1 MGWGFAAQQGRKV
14 RGCVVFQGEDSVADA
29 FGLIAGNNK
38 GGGGQEFAG
47 HAVSVEGAL
56 AGAAVDTD
64 MMEKGA
70 AVAEVEA
77 DAAREEGGEGGIRV
91 DCAADAAGE
100 VEDGR
105 IVQRSRHQIREAEG
119 TLQQAGGDDKWGA

>member
-47 HAVSVEGAL
+47 HANIQTTAL
-56 AGAAVDTD
+56 YFIRKEED
-64 MMEKGA
+64 
-70 AVAEVEA
+70 AEV
-77 DAAREEGGEGGIRV
+77 AAR
-91 DCAADAAGE
+91 
-100 VEDGR
+100 R
-105 IVQRSRHQIREAEG
+105 IQIRSTSKGHMVNDFANVLTG
-119 TLQQAGGDDKWGA
+119 SNSST